1 MKKNKYK
8 WWWEHKKE
16 MPICRVFRKGLVGKI
31 TFEQRL
37 EEFKEPA
44 FQAEKWE
51 VQRSWG
57 QSIDSELDEKV
68 DQIEV
73 EGMSGEVIRHVAVDQ
88 MM

>member
-1 MKKNKYK
+1 
-8 WWWEHKKE
+8 

-51 VQRSWG
+51 VQRS
-57 QSIDSELDEKV
+57 
-68 DQIEV
+68 
-73 EGMSGEVIRHVAVDQ
+73 
-88 MM
+88 